1 MIDLKLVRENP
12 DIIRENLKK
21 RGEDVKIVDEL
32 LDLDKKRKELR
43 LRVDELRH
51 RRNDATRKVA
61 EAKAKGE
68 DFSKY
73 LEDVKTIPKE
83 IKSVEDELEKIEKR
97 IKDILYNLPNILDE
111 TVPYGESDEDNVPV
125 KFFGR
130 AIVRKED
137 AENFLKYSKGL
148 MQYDIAQFDLK
159 DHIDLG
165 LKHDLFDLERA
176 AKVSGARFYYLKN
189 ELVILEQAL
198 IRFALDILR
207 EKGFTI
213 LEPPFMIR
221 RRPYEGVTSLQ
232 DFEDVLYKVEGEDLY
247 LIATSEHPLAAYY
260 MDEVIPE
267 DKLPIRFAGI
277 SPCFR
282 KEAGSHGKDTKGIF
296 RVHQFNKVEQFVF
309 SRPEDSKEEHE
320 KLLENAEEI
329 FQLLGIPYRVV
340 NVCTGD
346 IGTVASKKYDIEAW
360 LPGQGKFREVVS
372 CSNCTDYQAR
382 RLNIRT
388 RKAPGQPARYVHTLN
403 STALATTRAI
413 IAIMENYQQPD
424 GTIKIPDVLV
434 KYTGFDVIG

>member
-1 MIDLKLVRENP
+1 MIRENP
-12 DIIRENLKK
+12 DIVRNNLKK
-21 RGEDVKIVDEL
+21 RGEDTKIVDEIL
-32 LDLDKKRKELR
+32 QLDQRRKELKIK
-43 LRVDELRH
+43 VDELRH
-51 RRNDATRKVA
+51 KRNEATRKIA
-61 EAKAKGE
+61 EAKSKGE
-68 DFSKY
+68 DFSEY
-73 LEDVKTIPKE
+73 LEDVKSIPQE
-83 IKSVEDELEKIEKR
+83 IKKLEDELGEVENKIKE
-97 IKDILYNLPNILDE
+97 ILYNLPNILDE
-111 TVPYGESDEDNVPV
+111 SVPYGESDEDNVPI

-130 AIVRKED
+130 AIVRKENVQ
-137 AENFLKYSKGL
+137 NFLKMSKGL
-148 MQYDIAQFDLK
+148 MKYDIAQFDLK

-198 IRFALDILR
+198 MRFALDILR
-207 EKGFTI
+207 QKGFTI

-232 DFEDVLYKVEGEDLY
+232 DFEDVLYKIEGEDLY

-267 DKLPIRFAGI
+267 DELPIRFAGI

-296 RVHQFNKVEQFVF
+296 RVHQFNKIEQFVF
-309 SRPEDSKEEHE
+309 CRPEDSKSEHE

-346 IGTVASKKYDIEAW
+346 IGTVAAKKYDIEAW
-360 LPGQGKFREVVS
+360 LPGQLHRLSGKKS
-372 CSNCTDYQAR
+372 
-382 RLNIRT
+382 
-388 RKAPGQPARYVHTLN
+388 
-403 STALATTRAI
+403 
-413 IAIMENYQQPD
+413 ENQNNRQ
-424 GTIKIPDVLV
+424 
-434 KYTGFDVIG
+434 TGK

>member
-1 MIDLKLVRENP
+1 MIDLKMIRENP
-12 DIIRENLKK
+12 EILVSNLKK
-21 RGEDVKIVDEL
+21 RGEDTSIVDKIIS
-32 LDLDKKRKELR
+32 LDSDRRAIREELDK
-43 LRVDELRH
+43 LRH
-51 RRNDATRKVA
+51 RRNEVTKKVA
-61 EAKAKGE
+61 AAKANGE
-68 DFSKY
+68 DFSAY
-73 LEDVKTIPKE
+73 LNEVKEIPKK
-83 IKSVEDELEKIEKR
+83 IKELENELEKKEGELNK
-97 IKDILYNLPNILDE
+97 ILMSLPNILDE
-111 TVPYGESDEDNVPV
+111 SVPYGESDKDNVPI

-130 AIVRKED
+130 AIVRKGD
-137 AENFLKYSKGL
+137 VENFLDESLGK
-148 MQYDIAQFDLK
+148 MEYDIANFEIK

-165 LKHDLFDLERA
+165 LQHDLFDIERA

-189 ELVILEQAL
+189 KLVILEQAL
-198 IRFALDILR
+198 IRFALDTLY

-221 RRPYEGVTSLQ
+221 RKPYEGVTSLQ

-247 LIATSEHPLAAYY
+247 LIATAEHPLAAYY

-267 DKLPIRFAGI
+267 EKLPIRFAGV

-296 RVHQFNKVEQFVF
+296 RVHQFNKIEQFVF
-309 SRPEDSKEEHE
+309 STPEQSKEEHE
-320 KLLENAEEI
+320 KLLQNAEEI
-329 FQLLGIPYRVV
+329 FQKLGIPYRVV

-346 IGTVASKKYDIEAW
+346 IGTVAAKKYDMEAW

-382 RLNIRT
+382 RLNIRY

-403 STALATTRAI
+403 STAVATTRTL

-424 GTIKIPDVLV
+424 GRIKIPDVLV
-434 KYTGFDVIG
+434 KYTGFDYIG